1 MESRDTYALRR
12 DHPGYVAAMERNYR
26 WNFTALVI
34 DQSFFGLALTMLSY
48 AIVLP
53 NFVRQLSDR
62 SVYVGLIAAIYSA
75 SYFVAQLP
83 GAYLAHGRARRKPII
98 LAVAALER
106 GGIALLALTTGFA
119 DRLPTAWVLV
129 VFFLVMAIKSMSEG
143 LISPAYSDFVSKSIP
158 VRRGTYY
165 AVTRVTTGLLGLG
178 SSYVI
183 AQTLSGYPFPQ
194 NYSLLFWMGLAVS
207 LISLVAIAC
216 FREDPFPETA
226 QKESFRDFFRT
237 IPALLRARG
246 QFRWLI
252 LVRIVVNLGMMA
264 LPFLSVHAIERFGL
278 GSSAVGRFTL
288 VMTASMM
295 AAAVVSG
302 WLGDR
307 KGFKVVLEI
316 SALMGGLASL
326 LVLFFPYL
334 VASYVGFALM
344 SFAVGATLLAEV
356 NLTME
361 LSPPKE
367 TARFVG
373 IANTVLA
380 PFVAIGPLIGGLLVD
395 SVSYGAM
402 FVTSALLS
410 AAGCLMSLLILKEPR
425 SVDPD

>member
-12 DHPGYVAAMERNYR
+12 DHPGYVAAMERNHR

-48 AIVLP
+48 ATVLP

-62 SVYVGLIAAIYSA
+62 SVYVGLIAAISSA
-75 SYFVAQLP
+75 GYFAAQLP
-83 GAYLAHGRARRKPII
+83 GAYLAHARVRRKPII
-98 LAVAALER
+98 MAVAALER
-106 GGIALLALTTGFA
+106 GGIALLAFATGFA
-119 DRLPTAWVLV
+119 DRLPTSWMLA
-129 VFFLVMAIKSMSEG
+129 VFFLVMAVKSMSEG

-165 AVTRVTTGLLGLG
+165 AVTRVTTGLFSLA
-178 SSYVI
+178 STYVI
-183 AQTLSGYPFPQ
+183 GWALSGHPFPQ
-194 NYSLLFWMGLAVS
+194 NYSLLFWLGLAVS
-207 LISLVAIAC
+207 LTSLVAISC

-226 QKESFRDFFRT
+226 QKESFKDFFRS
-237 IPALLRARG
+237 IPAVLRARS

-252 LVRIVVNLGMMA
+252 IIRIVMNLGMMA
-264 LPFLSVHAIERFGL
+264 LPFLSVYAIEKYGL
-278 GSSAVGRFTL
+278 GSAAVGKFTL

-307 KGFKVVLEI
+307 KGFKAVLEI
-316 SALMGGLASL
+316 AALMGGLASL
-326 LVLFFPYL
+326 LVLVFPYL
-334 VASYVGFALM
+334 VVSYVGFALM
-344 SFAVGATLLAEV
+344 SFAVGATLLAEI

-380 PFVAIGPLIGGLLVD
+380 PFVAIGPLVGGLLVD

-402 FVTSALLS
+402 FTVSALLS
-410 AAGCLMSLLILKEPR
+410 VVGFLVSCLTFKEPR
-425 SVDPD
+425 SVDAG